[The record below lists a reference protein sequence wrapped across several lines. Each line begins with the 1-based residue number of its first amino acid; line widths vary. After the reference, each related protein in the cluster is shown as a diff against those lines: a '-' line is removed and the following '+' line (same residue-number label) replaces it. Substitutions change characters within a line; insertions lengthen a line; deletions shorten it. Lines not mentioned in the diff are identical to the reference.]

1 MQKNSFVV
9 LGLSE
14 SATQEDVRYAY
25 ETLKRKYTQESLL
38 DGEEGYN
45 ASKKLTEIERAYDE
59 CIDIINGRIS
69 YEDNY
74 SAVYSQIDQYIVDG
88 KLDEAQSALD
98 SVSTREAEWHYL
110 QARVYFLR
118 TWYVE
123 CKKQLE
129 LAIVLDD
136 TNQKYRNTL
145 NKLNTIMNPQ
155 EGASQQRSDATQ
167 GNAQGRA
174 GYDRPTRSG
183 QSTAGANS
191 CCDACSCLICTD
203 CCCEC
208 MGGDCIPCC

>member
-9 LGLSE
+9 LGLNE
-14 SATQEDVRYAY
+14 NATQEEVRYAY
-25 ETLKRKYTQESLL
+25 ESLKRKYTQDSLL
-38 DGEEGYN
+38 DGEDGYK
-45 ASKKLTEIERAYDE
+45 ASKMLTEIERAYDD
-59 CIDIINGRIS
+59 CMDVLNGRIS
-69 YEDNY
+69 YENNNY
-74 SAVYSQIDQYIVDG
+74 TLYSQIEQYIVDG

-129 LAIVLDD
+129 LAIVLDG
-136 TNQKYRNTL
+136 TNEKYRNTL
-145 NKLNTIMNPQ
+145 NKLNTVMNPNNEGFHQ
-155 EGASQQRSDATQ
+155 ENSSAQ
-167 GNAQGRA
+167 GGAQGRA
-174 GYDRPTRSG
+174 GYDRPNQQTRGAAGSG
-183 QSTAGANS
+183 S
-191 CCDACSCLICTD
+191 CCDVCTGLICAD